1 MKAVRE
7 ASKRSLLAS
16 VLRRCD
22 HAGKPLLWG
31 PVVGLAGVLLFAAA
45 AAIVWG
51 ADPALQPV
59 PPGPIIGVSPWQGL
73 GPAAPYP
80 ICGVDCTN
88 GCANCFGRP
97 RECRWEDARLIAWQA
112 YAQGEY
118 VGHART
124 EHVPEYRLRV
134 DDQLDMLYR
143 VTRDE
148 IRTQYKLNVGDEVRI
163 ESFTDPEL
171 NRSLMLQPDG
181 MITLRLLGQVHAAGS
196 TVTQLRDT
204 LEELYKK
211 YYKVPSITVTPTKV
225 NTQLD
230 DLRSVV
236 DRHYGVGGQGAVVR
250 VAPDGTIS
258 LTAIGHVRAQGLTL
272 DELRQEINERYREK
286 IEGMEIIPVL
296 TARAPR
302 YVHVLGE
309 VRAPGRFEMLGPTT
323 ALQALAMAGS
333 WNVGANISQVVVFR
347 RGDDWR
353 LMATMIDLEAAL
365 RGKQPCPRGEI
376 WLDDSDVIIVPK
388 GRILEADDFI
398 NLLFTRGLYGVFP
411 LQPNLTFAKLAT
423 I

>member
-1 MKAVRE
+1 M
-7 ASKRSLLAS
+7 
-16 VLRRCD
+16 
-22 HAGKPLLWG
+22 
-31 PVVGLAGVLLFAAA
+31 
-45 AAIVWG
+45 
-51 ADPALQPV
+51 
-59 PPGPIIGVSPWQGL
+59 
-73 GPAAPYP
+73 
-80 ICGVDCTN
+80 DCAE
-88 GCANCFGRP
+88 GCASCRGRG
-97 RECRWEDARLIAWQA
+97 RECRWEDARFIAWQA

-143 VTRDE
+143 MTRDE
-148 IRTQYKLNVGDEVRI
+148 TRTQYKLNVGDEVRV

-171 NRSLMLQPDG
+171 NRTLMLQPDG
-181 MITLRLLGQVHAAGS
+181 MITLRLLGQVHAAGR

-258 LTAIGHVRAQGLTL
+258 LTAIGYVRAQGLTL

-302 YVHVLGE
+302 YVYVLGE

-353 LMATMIDLEAAL
+353 LMATMVDLQGAL
-365 RGKQPCPRGEI
+365 RGKRPCPKGEI
-376 WLDDSDVIIVPK
+376 WLSDSDVIIVPK

-398 NLLFTRGLYGVFP
+398 NLVFTRGLYGVFP

>member
-1 MKAVRE
+1 M
-7 ASKRSLLAS
+7 
-16 VLRRCD
+16 
-22 HAGKPLLWG
+22 
-31 PVVGLAGVLLFAAA
+31 
-45 AAIVWG
+45 
-51 ADPALQPV
+51 
-59 PPGPIIGVSPWQGL
+59 
-73 GPAAPYP
+73 
-80 ICGVDCTN
+80 
-88 GCANCFGRP
+88 
-97 RECRWEDARLIAWQA
+97 AWQA

-118 VGHART
+118 VAHART

-143 VTRDE
+143 LTRDE
-148 IRTQYKLNVGDEVRI
+148 TRGPYKLNVGDEIRI
-163 ESFTDPEL
+163 ESFADTHL
-171 NRSLMLQPDG
+171 NCSLMLQPDG
-181 MITLRLLGQVHAAGS
+181 MITLSLLGQVHAAGR

-204 LEELYKK
+204 LEEQYKK
-211 YYKVPSITVTPTKV
+211 YYHVPAITVTPTKV

-230 DLRSVV
+230 DLRAVV

-250 VAPDGTIS
+250 VAPDGSIS
-258 LTAIGHVRAQGLTL
+258 LTAIGHIRAQGLTL

-302 YVHVLGE
+302 YVYVLGE
-309 VRAPGRFEMLGPTT
+309 VHAPGRFEMLGPTT

-353 LMATMIDLEAAL
+353 LMATMIDLQGAL
-365 RGKQPCPRGEI
+365 RGKQPCPQGEI

-398 NLLFTRGLYGVFP
+398 NLVFTRGLYGVFP
-411 LQPNLTFAKLAT
+411 LEPTLTFAKLTT